1 MAASRNSCRGGRRR
15 ASGGRPM
22 PRASRRPPGG
32 LWLRAGFAWLSYS
45 CVRACAA
52 CARINGGANSKWHLQ
67 QSVAS
72 GCRHSSKHGTT
83 SCFACYSCHSFE
95 NAAQRRTR
103 GLPDSTSLAARRPA
117 FHGQRLAHISR
128 ERVLVTS
135 SYAATRS
142 NNSKYSWYDTKKRCQ
157 QLRTTP
163 CPRAAKSRP
172 PPTRPSS

>member
-1 MAASRNSCRGGRRR
+1 
-15 ASGGRPM
+15 M

-45 CVRACAA
+45 CVRAGYRWAQLFMRARVCCVIMAA
-52 CARINGGANSKWHLQ
+52 RTQNA
-67 QSVAS
+67 AS
-72 GCRHSSKHGTT
+72 GCRHSSKPGTPT
-83 SCFACYSCHSFE
+83 CFAGYSCHSFE

-103 GLPDSTSLAARRPA
+103 GLLDSTSLAARRPA

-128 ERVLVTS
+128 ERVLDYKLV
-135 SYAATRS
+135 AATRS
-142 NNSKYSWYDTKKRCQ
+142 APKNSWYDIEA
-157 QLRTTP
+157 LPTTAHNP